1 MGRVVRLVTFVD
13 VADAN
18 AGPRQISVSARHEAE
33 LDDGRRVL
41 LLDDRGW
48 NESGPADPWAGKSV
62 EDIVFTTRMV
72 VGPDEPFGGHSYA
85 DMAADH
91 WAELAGTL
99 QQQGIAVDPAQL
111 ERLRHDVVLSER
123 LLSRLG
129 RAHVVDPGAAGRP
142 RPEY

>member
-13 VADAN
+13 VADPN
-18 AGPRQISVSARHEAE
+18 TGQISVSARHEAE
-33 LDDGRRVL
+33 LDDGRQVL

-48 NESGPADPWAGKSV
+48 NESGPLDPWAGKSV

-72 VGPDEPFGGHSYA
+72 VGPDEPFGGRSYA

-99 QQQGIAVDPAQL
+99 RQQGIAVDPAQL
-111 ERLRHDVVLSER
+111 ERLPHDVVLSDR
-123 LLSRLG
+123 LLGRLG
-129 RAHVVDPGAAGRP
+129 RVP
-142 RPEY
+142 